1 MARSQAQSDFSV
13 ARPPEPAEI
22 DLPAV
27 AGPVTLPAAQTGYA
41 GELTTRWMM
50 RITLVLLLAFAVL
63 CAVGPHIPSGE

>member
-13 ARPPEPAEI
+13 SRPEPAVI
-22 DLPAV
+22 DLPVV
-27 AGPVTLPAAQTGYA
+27 ARPVTLPEVQTGQA
-41 GELTTRWMM
+41 GELVTRWMM